1 MRIRA
6 KLVHKLVECGALRQ
20 VAQQAATAIRGSICK
35 FRVNKALRL
44 KTCVNM
50 LQNLQQLQKQTIFW
64 YDLSSLKYV
73 VCAFLYAPWSVKALA
88 WTYSLQQSAS
98 RPCPCQ
104 QFCDVLILDACLEGL
119 HWSF

>member
-73 VCAFLYAPWSVKALA
+73 VCAFLYAPWLGLTAFSNLPVVLA
-88 WTYSLQQSAS
+88 HANNFVM
-98 RPCPCQ
+98 C
-104 QFCDVLILDACLEGL
+104 
-119 HWSF
+119 